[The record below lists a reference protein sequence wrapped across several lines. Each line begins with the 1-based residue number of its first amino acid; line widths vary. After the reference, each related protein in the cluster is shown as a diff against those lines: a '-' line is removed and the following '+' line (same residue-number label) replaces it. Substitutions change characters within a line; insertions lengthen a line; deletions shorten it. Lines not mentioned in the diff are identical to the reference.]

1 MVSPRVLLA
10 SALALS
16 SVARSRPAK
25 SMSSQLL
32 HLRRITGQWLM
43 ERRHGLLIGIPTVR
57 TATGTSIRTQATLL
71 VQMASL
77 TSVVRRA
84 PVMTIDHGLH
94 VEVHDGKIVV
104 TLPHTAFAAMYD
116 RLAND
121 PHLYAKIFPLEGDPR
136 SEMSQ
141 AEFMAHAWGLA
152 NRKAR
157 ELGWVV

>member
-1 MVSPRVLLA
+1 MAA
-10 SALALS
+10 SSITMMGSLPPNS
-16 SVARSRPAK
+16 STWR
-25 SMSSQLL
+25 LY
-32 HLRRITGQWLM
+32 
-43 ERRHGLLIGIPTVR
+43 
-57 TATGTSIRTQATLL
+57 
-71 VQMASL
+71 
-77 TSVVRRA
+77 
-84 PVMTIDHGLH
+84 
-94 VEVHDGKIVV
+94 
-104 TLPHTAFAAMYD
+104 TAFAAMYD